1 MTPATEPVLT
11 ATVSDIIKTT
21 NTTVSTSTATGALQV
36 AGGAGIAGTV
46 NVGQN
51 FTVGGNVIVSTG
63 LTTVRNMV
71 MLGNVIAAGRLSVT
85 NVVWQANN
93 APFSGARGFVG
104 STGFTGSS
112 GGVGGIGFTGSR
124 GFAGSAGFNGSTGGA
139 GAVGF
144 AGSRGFVGSVGF
156 AGSRGFNGSSGFNGS
171 TGFSGS
177 SGVGFAGSRGFVGST
192 GFTGSLGLTGFTGS
206 IGIGF
211 TGSVGFNGST
221 GSQGV
226 TPGIKYNFLS
236 GAGTN
241 TSVGNIR
248 LNTASA
254 ATASIMYVSI
264 SDSAGANM
272 VNGIAGW
279 GESTNAVKGTI
290 TVSFNSQ
297 IATVSSVWNITDAP
311 TFVSVNPLL
320 NSYYTVPVALASGG
334 AAVQNGTAVIL
345 EFARAGDAGLRG
357 FAGSRGNIGFT
368 GSAGVGFTGSAGFDG
383 SQGATG
389 YSGSASTA
397 PGYTGSTGV
406 SGGLRYKFSST
417 TTPASTPTGN
427 VRFNNSSISSVTNIY
442 ISTTDANAVNATL
455 FLGDV
460 GDSTNTVKGHL
471 IFNTVSNVTSVGA
484 VSSKFSITGVSVLG
498 GSAPFTYYT
507 VPVQYVSG
515 TANPANLT
523 ELMMQFLRAGD
534 SGIRGYTGS
543 IGTGYGGSRGD
554 LGYTGSQGVQG
565 PIGYAGSSGSII
577 EPVASGPT
585 TAIMPVSFTAN
596 YATGT
601 LYQYAL
607 EQNFTLNDPVNMP
620 VGSSITVIL
629 TQNDTANV
637 VMTPSANILFSGS
650 KTLST
655 DAYAIDMINIM
666 RVQSVF
672 AGNNVSRTVFIG
684 AMSKGYGSV

>member
-1 MTPATEPVLT
+1 MTNLYNSESPVDYSVIMSPPTEPVLT

-21 NTTVSTSTATGALQV
+21 NTTVSTDTATGALQV

-46 NVGQN
+46 NIGRN
-51 FTVGGNVIVSTG
+51 LTVGGNVIVSTG
-63 LTTVRNMV
+63 GTTVRNMTA
-71 MLGNVIAAGRLSVT
+71 LGNVIVAGRLSVT

-104 STGFTGSS
+104 STGFTGS
-112 GGVGGIGFTGSR
+112 GG
-124 GFAGSAGFNGSTGGA
+124 ATGG
-139 GAVGF
+139 VGF

-156 AGSRGFNGSSGFNGS
+156 TGSRGVSGFNGS
-171 TGFSGS
+171 TGSTGFVGS
-177 SGVGFAGSRGFVGST
+177 TGVGFVGSRGFVGSV

-206 IGIGF
+206 TGIGF
-211 TGSVGFNGST
+211 TGSTGFNGSS

-241 TSVGNIR
+241 TSPGNIR
-248 LNTASA
+248 LNTATA

-279 GESTNAVKGTI
+279 GESTNDVKGTL
-290 TVSFNSQ
+290 TVSFNSAL
-297 IATVSSVWNITDAP
+297 ATVTSIWNITEAP
-311 TFVSVNPLL
+311 TFVSLTPLL
-320 NSYYTVPVALASGG
+320 NSYYTVPVTLATGG
-334 AAVQNGTAVIL
+334 AAVQNGTALIL
-345 EFARAGDAGLRG
+345 EFTRAGDKGLRG
-357 FAGSRGNIGFT
+357 FAGSQGNIGFT
-368 GSAGVGFTGSAGFDG
+368 GSTGIGFTGS
-383 SQGATG
+383 QGVQGTQGTTG
-389 YSGSASTA
+389 YSGSTSTA

-406 SGGLRYKFSST
+406 SGGLRYTFNST
-417 TTPASTPTGN
+417 TTPASIPTGN
-427 VRFNNSSISSVTNIY
+427 VRFNNSSISSITNVY

-471 IFNTVSNVTSVGA
+471 IFNTVSNVSSVGA
-484 VSSKFSITGVSVLG
+484 VSSKFAITGASVLG

-523 ELMMQFLRAGD
+523 QLMMQFLRAGD
-534 SGIRGYTGS
+534 SGLRGYAGS
-543 IGTGYGGSRGD
+543 IGTGYAGSRGD

-601 LYQYAL
+601 LYHYAL
-607 EQNFTLNDPVNMP
+607 QQNFTLNDPINMP
-620 VGSSITVIL
+620 IGSSITVIL

-637 VMTPSANILFSGS
+637 VMTSSANILFAGT

-666 RVQSVF
+666 RVQSIF